1 MKKVTLLIALAA
13 LVVFAG
19 CKKEKETNGVVLKAS
34 IEQNK
39 GNDRTSLNPT
49 DGAINWTAGDKIL
62 VNNGTSN
69 ATFTL
74 TTGAGSKNGTF
85 TYNGDYTFGA
95 SNVAVYPETATI
107 SGNTVSLTLPEA
119 QTFTA
124 AGTFGNGA
132 NPMLGTFADPEAL
145 TFTSL
150 CGVLGVS
157 LTGNNVAITGI
168 EIVSNTTTDKL
179 NGAFEADCTA
189 ANPALTPAVGN
200 SGTNSIMLNC
210 DATLTADAQEF
221 YFVLPVGTLANGFT
235 MNVYYG
241 GSEPFSKST
250 QSTELAVEWNTV
262 KVMSTVEVAASID
275 SLATPLTLEALSDG
289 NIVVNIV
296 YPGGKGGGVYPG
308 SSKGVPS
315 TISMKYSVNNGERT
329 LINTDNTTTIE
340 VDAGDKVQFYSN
352 GPDMSNFGFPN
363 IAGTAQ
369 VKVYGNIMSMLDE
382 DNYATLTTLQDMAFY
397 ALFGGNTTLTDASGL
412 LLPATTLAAG
422 CYAGMFYG
430 CESLTAA
437 PELPATTLA
446 AGCYAR
452 MFAACTSLTT
462 APALPATELAGD
474 CYDSMFSGCTSLTTA
489 PALPATT
496 LADGCYYEMFYGCT
510 SLSSITCLA
519 TAGINENESTSDWVN
534 GVASTGTFNRAS
546 GATWPTGNNGIP
558 SGWTVNEQ

>member
-1 MKKVTLLIALAA
+1 MKRLTLAIALAA

-39 GNDRTSLNPT
+39 GEGRTSLNPAN
-49 DGAINWTAGDKIL
+49 GAINWTAGDKIL

-179 NGAFEADCTA
+179 NGLFEADCTA
-189 ANPALTPAVGN
+189 ANPVLTPAVGN

-221 YFVLPVGTLANGFT
+221 YIVLPVGTLANGFT

-275 SLATPLTLEALSDG
+275 PLATPLTLEAQTDG
-289 NIVVNIV
+289 TIVVNIMEF
-296 YPGGKGGGVYPG
+296 GGKGGGVYPG
-308 SSKGVPS
+308 SSKGGPS
-315 TISMKYSVNNGERT
+315 NVSVKYSVNGGEKT
-329 LINTDNTTTIE
+329 TIDEETTTID
-340 VDAGDKVQFYSN
+340 VAKGDRVQLYGN
-352 GPDMSNFGFPN
+352 GPDLDNFYVPN
-363 IAGTAQ
+363 IAGGSAQ

-382 DNYATLTTLQDMAFY
+382 DNYATLTTLQDAAFY
-397 ALFGGNTTLTDASGL
+397 VLFGGNTTLTDASGL
-412 LLPATTLAAG
+412 LLPATTLAEV
-422 CYAGMFYG
+422 CCFGMFFG
-430 CESLTAA
+430 
-437 PELPATTLA
+437 
-446 AGCYAR
+446 
-452 MFAACTSLTT
+452 CTSLTT
-462 APALPATELAGD
+462 APALPATELAAQ
-474 CYDSMFSGCTSLTTA
+474 CYYYMFQGCTSLN
-489 PALPATT
+489 
-496 LADGCYYEMFYGCT
+496 
-510 SLSSITCLA
+510 SVTCLA
-519 TAGINENESTSDWVN
+519 TDINADGCTTGWLE
-534 GVASTGTFNRAS
+534 GVAPTGTFTKAS
-546 GATWPTGNNGIP
+546 GATWPTGSNGIP